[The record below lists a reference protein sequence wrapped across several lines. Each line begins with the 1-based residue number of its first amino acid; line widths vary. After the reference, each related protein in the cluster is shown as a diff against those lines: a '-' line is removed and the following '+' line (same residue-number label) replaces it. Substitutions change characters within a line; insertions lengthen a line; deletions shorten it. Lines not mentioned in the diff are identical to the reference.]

1 MKPIKSFLVAAHTH
15 THCTKT
21 QTYIP
26 GGRAVTFDLAAS
38 DEVPDARHPMGQQGE
53 RGHEQGE
60 DHGAVLGVT
69 IQLL

>member
-1 MKPIKSFLVAAHTH
+1 MKPIKSLLVAAHTLH
-15 THCTKT
+15 NTET

-26 GGRAVTFDLAAS
+26 GSRAVTFDLAAS